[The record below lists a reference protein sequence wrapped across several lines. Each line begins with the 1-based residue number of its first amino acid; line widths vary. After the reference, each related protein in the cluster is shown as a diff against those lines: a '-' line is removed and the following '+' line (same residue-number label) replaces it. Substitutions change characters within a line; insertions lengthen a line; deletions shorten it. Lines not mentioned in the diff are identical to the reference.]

1 MRSEGAGVVAPMV
14 DGGETTG
21 GLEAE
26 PGGAP
31 VSTVAFSG
39 HGGGSSAEMRV
50 EIGPTKVL
58 GAGR

>member
-1 MRSEGAGVVAPMV
+1 MV

-31 VSTVAFSG
+31 VSTAAFSG
-39 HGGGSSAEMRV
+39 HEGGPLTEMRA
-50 EIGPTKVL
+50 EIDPTKAL

>member
-1 MRSEGAGVVAPMV
+1 MV
-14 DGGETTG
+14 DGGETTD

-31 VSTVAFSG
+31 VSTAAFSG

>member
-1 MRSEGAGVVAPMV
+1 MAPMV

-31 VSTVAFSG
+31 VFTAVFSGPTSGPAVESRAKHYVAFLKR
-39 HGGGSSAEMRV
+39 ETTV
-50 EIGPTKVL
+50 W
-58 GAGR
+58 